1 MSKNFNLFPDPCVVF
16 FFPFYLYCTQHHTD
30 IGPTVLA
37 CLKYMKV
44 KSKVDEIFTKS
55 DR

>member
-1 MSKNFNLFPDPCVVF
+1 MSRNFNLFPDPWGF
-16 FFPFYLYCTQHHTD
+16 FFTFHLYCTQHHTD
-30 IGPTVLA
+30 IGPIVLA